1 LRLETSNKERR
12 MSGTPEETRDQH
24 SESGAGGQRN
34 TIQEVGRA
42 LDEWRAKIDE
52 LMVQL
57 DLANLDIRDEIRK
70 RLDTTENVYL
80 AARSLLSDARHDASS
95 NLSSLRLD
103 LDQLM
108 RDLRYAYD
116 AAESVVRRGQDQ

>member
-1 LRLETSNKERR
+1 
-12 MSGTPEETRDQH
+12 MSGTTPEETRDEH

-52 LMVQL
+52 LIVQL

-80 AARSLLSDARHDASS
+80 AARSLLSDARHDAGS
-95 NLSSLRLD
+95 NLSALRLD

-108 RDLRYAYD
+108 RDIRYAYD
-116 AAESVVRRGQDQ
+116 AAESVVRRGKDQ